1 MWALTVPAVALTL
14 FLASLNEP
22 SSFRNAAV
30 ISLLILAFSTDGAL
44 IASRRPENPIGWL
57 FCSGAFLWILGEL
70 ALEYGV
76 YALITAHGALPAGA
90 WMVWFGEWARGNRAC
105 PMSGATP
112 ARTKNCVSYPS

>member
-1 MWALTVPAVALTL
+1 MWALTVPTVALTL

-90 WMVWFGEWARGNRAC
+90 WMV
-105 PMSGATP
+105 
-112 ARTKNCVSYPS
+112 